1 MAATFSRAMEIM
13 GWRVPDAQN
22 EMDAYAEKETE
33 FSNVHEFPVKVSES
47 SRQERNASAE
57 SSPRRSAKA
66 DLNRIHTVKP
76 TRFEEVREIAAML
89 REGSPIILNLSALD
103 DPADARRILDFIAG
117 VSFGVHGASDKV
129 SHDVFLFSP
138 PSMEIER
145 Y

>member
-22 EMDAYAEKETE
+22 EMDTYAENETE
-33 FSNVHEFPVKVSES
+33 FSNVHEFPVKVPES

-57 SSPRRSAKA
+57 ATPRRNAKT
-66 DLNRIHTVKP
+66 DLSRIHTVKP

-117 VSFGVHGASDKV
+117 VSFGVYGASDKV
-129 SHDVFLFSP
+129 SRDVFLFSP